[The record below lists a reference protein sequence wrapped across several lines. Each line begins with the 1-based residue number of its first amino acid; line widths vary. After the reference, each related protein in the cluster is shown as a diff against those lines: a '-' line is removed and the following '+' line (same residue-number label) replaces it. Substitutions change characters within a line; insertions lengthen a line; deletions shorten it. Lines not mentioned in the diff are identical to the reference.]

1 VVTEPYLGIG
11 SSSVPGIDLDSF
23 TTVAFEVKR
32 EDAVE
37 ARRASKDLG
46 MSQRA
51 DCVVIA
57 GAIVTSVGR
66 GMRWT

>member
-1 VVTEPYLGIG
+1 
-11 SSSVPGIDLDSF
+11 LDSF